1 MKSSPRHRRVRWLA
15 ALVLAG
21 LAAPAFAGGLYRC
34 SGSNG
39 ELAYTNKPAG
49 YANCVQVANY
59 ADSTAKP
66 VTAAT
71 APAMSQPTFSV
82 EAVKPPAAAGTP
94 APAAVAA
101 APPQP
106 QPQGQWQYRE
116 GSASGAAPDA
126 PAAPAASGE
135 SPKVL
140 RGAVYKISKSNGI
153 TEYTNIRPAG
163 KRYQVLFTYIS
174 TCFACDVHSRI
185 NFASTRLNRD
195 AFRAEIAAAAAEFGV
210 DESLLRA
217 VVHAES
223 AFNPNALSNKGAQ
236 GLMQLMPGTAD
247 DLGVDNPFDA
257 VQNIRGGAQYLAQQL
272 KTFQGNEKL
281 AMAAYNAGPA
291 NVSKY
296 GGVPPFDETRVY
308 VERVSTLRERYRQS
322 N

>member
-1 MKSSPRHRRVRWLA
+1 MKSSSRHRHIRWLA

-21 LAAPAFAGGLYRC
+21 LGAPAFAGGLYRC
-34 SGSNG
+34 SGSKG

-49 YANCVQVANY
+49 YANCVQVSSY
-59 ADSTAKP
+59 VETKAKP
-66 VTAAT
+66 VTEAS
-71 APAMSQPTFSV
+71 APAMSNATFSV
-82 EAVKPPAAAGTP
+82 ESVKRATGAATTTATTTGSATP
-94 APAAVAA
+94 AP
-101 APPQP
+101 
-106 QPQGQWQYRE
+106 GQWQYRE
-116 GSASGAAPDA
+116 GAANTATPA
-126 PAAPAASGE
+126 PKTE
-135 SPKVL
+135 SPQVL

-174 TCFACDVHSRI
+174 TCFACDVHSKV
-185 NFASTRLNRD
+185 NFSSTKLNRD
-195 AFRAEIAAAAAEFGV
+195 AFRAEIAAAALEFGV

-223 AFNPNALSNKGAQ
+223 AFNPNALSKKGAQ

-247 DLGVDNPFDA
+247 DLGVENPFDA
-257 VQNIRGGAQYLAQQL
+257 TQNIRGGAQYLALQL
-272 KTFQGNEKL
+272 KNFQGDERL

-296 GGVPPFDETRVY
+296 GGVPPFDETQVY
-308 VERVSTLRERYRQS
+308 VSRVSTLRDRYRTQA

>member
-1 MKSSPRHRRVRWLA
+1 MTSSSRHRRLRWLA

-21 LAAPAFAGGLYRC
+21 LCAPAFAGGLYRC
-34 SGSNG
+34 SGSRG
-39 ELAYTNKPAG
+39 ELAYTNKPTG

-59 ADSTAKP
+59 ADSAAKP
-66 VTAAT
+66 VTAAS

-82 EAVKPPAAAGTP
+82 EAVKPPAAGASQS
-94 APAAVAA
+94 VAA
-101 APPQP
+101 TATPQP
-106 QPQGQWQYRE
+106 PAGQWQYRE
-116 GSASGAAPDA
+116 GGASNATSSA
-126 PAAPAASGE
+126 AAPAAE

-174 TCFACDVHSRI
+174 TCFACDVHSTV

-210 DESLLRA
+210 DEALLRA

-272 KTFQGNEKL
+272 KAFQGNEKL

-308 VERVSTLRERYRQS
+308 VERVSTLRDRYRQS

>member
-1 MKSSPRHRRVRWLA
+1 MKSPTRHRRIRWLA

-21 LAAPAFAGGLYRC
+21 LGAPAFAGGLYRC
-34 SGSNG
+34 SGTKG
-39 ELAYTNKPAG
+39 ELAYTNKPSG
-49 YANCVQVANY
+49 YANCVQVASY
-59 ADSTAKP
+59 VETKAKP
-66 VTAAT
+66 VTEAT
-71 APAMSQPTFSV
+71 APAMSSATFSV
-82 EAVKPPAAAGTP
+82 ESVKSPPASGATAATP
-94 APAAVAA
+94 AP
-101 APPQP
+101 
-106 QPQGQWQYRE
+106 GQWQYRE
-116 GSASGAAPDA
+116 GSAGT
-126 PAAPAASGE
+126 AAPAEAPKTE

-174 TCFACDVHSRI
+174 TCFACDVHSKV
-185 NFASTRLNRD
+185 NFSSTKLNRE
-195 AFRAEIAAAAAEFGV
+195 AYRAEIAAAALEFGV

-223 AFNPNALSNKGAQ
+223 AFNPNALSKKGAQ

-247 DLGVDNPFDA
+247 DLGVENPFDA
-257 VQNIRGGAQYLAQQL
+257 TQNIRGGAQYLAQQL
-272 KTFQGNEKL
+272 KTFQGDERL

-296 GGVPPFDETRVY
+296 GGVPPFDETKVY
-308 VERVSTLRERYRQS
+308 VSRVSTLRDRYRQA

>member
-1 MKSSPRHRRVRWLA
+1 MTSSSRHRRLRWLA

-21 LAAPAFAGGLYRC
+21 LCAPAFAGGLYRC
-34 SGSNG
+34 SGSRG
-39 ELAYTNKPAG
+39 ELAYTNKPTG

-59 ADSTAKP
+59 ADSAAKP
-66 VTAAT
+66 VTAAS

-82 EAVKPPAAAGTP
+82 EAVKPPAAGASQPT
-94 APAAVAA
+94 AVAA
-101 APPQP
+101 TTPPQS
-106 QPQGQWQYRE
+106 QPQTGQWQYRE
-116 GSASGAAPDA
+116 GSASNAGSSA
-126 PAAPAASGE
+126 AAPAAE

-210 DESLLRA
+210 DEALLRA

-272 KTFQGNEKL
+272 KAFQGNEKL

-308 VERVSTLRERYRQS
+308 VERVSTLRDRYRQS

>member
-1 MKSSPRHRRVRWLA
+1 MTSSSRHRRVRWLV

-21 LAAPAFAGGLYRC
+21 LGAPAFAGGLYRC
-34 SGSNG
+34 SGSRG

-59 ADSTAKP
+59 ADSAAKP

-71 APAMSQPTFSV
+71 APAMSRPAFSV
-82 EAVKPPAAAGTP
+82 EAVRPPT
-94 APAAVAA
+94 AAVAPASTPVA
-101 APPQP
+101 ASTAAATPQP
-106 QPQGQWQYRE
+106 GQWQYRE
-116 GSASGAAPDA
+116 GAA
-126 PAAPAASGE
+126 AAPAAGE

-140 RGAVYKISKSNGI
+140 RGAVYKISKSNGT

-174 TCFACDVHSRI
+174 TCFACDVHSTV
-185 NFASTRLNRD
+185 NFSSTRLNRD
-195 AFRAEIAAAAAEFGV
+195 AYRAEIAAAAAEFGV

-257 VQNIRGGAQYLAQQL
+257 VQNIRGGAQYLARQL
-272 KTFQGNEKL
+272 RNFQGNERL

-291 NVSKY
+291 NVTKY

-308 VERVSTLRERYRQS
+308 VERVSTLRDRYRQS

>member
-1 MKSSPRHRRVRWLA
+1 MKSSSRHRHIRWLA

-21 LAAPAFAGGLYRC
+21 LGAPAFAGGLYRC
-34 SGSNG
+34 SGSKG

-59 ADSTAKP
+59 ADTKAKP
-66 VTAAT
+66 AT
-71 APAMSQPTFSV
+71 EAGAPAMSSPTFAV
-82 EAVKPPAAAGTP
+82 ESVKPAASGAATTANTGT
-94 APAAVAA
+94 V
-101 APPQP
+101 PP
-106 QPQGQWQYRE
+106 QWQYRE
-116 GSASGAAPDA
+116 GGANAAPPA
-126 PAAPAASGE
+126 PKTE
-135 SPKVL
+135 SPQVL

-174 TCFACDVHSRI
+174 TCFACDVHSKV
-185 NFASTRLNRD
+185 NFSSTKLNRD
-195 AFRAEIAAAAAEFGV
+195 AFRAEIAAAALEFGV
-210 DESLLRA
+210 DEALLRA

-223 AFNPNALSNKGAQ
+223 AFNPNALSKKGAQ

-257 VQNIRGGAQYLAQQL
+257 TQNIRGGAQYLAQQL
-272 KTFQGNEKL
+272 KAFQGDERL

-291 NVSKY
+291 NVAKY
-296 GGVPPFDETRVY
+296 GGVPPFDETQVY
-308 VERVSTLRERYRQS
+308 VSRVSTLRDRYRQA